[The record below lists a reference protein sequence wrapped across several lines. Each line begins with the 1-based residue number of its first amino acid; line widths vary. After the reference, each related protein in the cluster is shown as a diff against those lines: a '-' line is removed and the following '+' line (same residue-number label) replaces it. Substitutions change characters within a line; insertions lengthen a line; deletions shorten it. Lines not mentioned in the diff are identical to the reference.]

1 MSHPTLELPEIEVIA
16 GLLPA
21 FEFDC
26 LIAQGGMGGVYKA
39 RQRSL
44 DRDVAIKILPR
55 ELGDDPLF
63 RSSFQAEARAM
74 ARLSHPNLIRVFDSG
89 DVGDLLYIVME
100 YVPGKSLYH
109 SAYQKAIDPKQAV
122 EIILAACLGLAHA
135 HENGIIHRDIK
146 PANILLT
153 PECEPK
159 IGDFGLARCTRTGA
173 DGLAMG
179 TPAYMAPEI
188 VDHPEK
194 GDPTSDVFALGVVL
208 QELLTGIPAG
218 SDEFRKIAVS
228 DSMLAA
234 ICRKAVH
241 ADRASRYPDPT
252 ALAGQLKRWVAMKP
266 FKAIAPMRQISG
278 PVPKPA
284 SLASPAG
291 STTRGLWKNCAI
303 IAFLLGSIYLTWGV
317 YQDKVGA
324 IARQQQERSAGP
336 SVRVTNVVAKS
347 ADIPTSAKEFVAANL
362 EQE

>member
-1 MSHPTLELPEIEVIA
+1 MSDHILELPEIDLIA

-21 FEFDC
+21 FEFYC

-55 ELGDDPLF
+55 QLGDDPLF

-89 DVGDLLYIVME
+89 DVEGLLYIVME

-109 SAYQKAIDPKQAV
+109 SAYQKAIDPRQAV

-159 IGDFGLARCTRTGA
+159 IGDFGLARCSRTGA

-188 VDHPEK
+188 IDHPEK

-208 QELLTGIPAG
+208 QELLTGIPADCG
-218 SDEFRKIAVS
+218 ESRKLAVS
-228 DSMLAA
+228 DPMLAA
-234 ICRKAVH
+234 ICRKAMH
-241 ADRASRYPDPT
+241 EDRASRYPDPT
-252 ALAGQLKRWVAMKP
+252 ALAGQLKRWMAM
-266 FKAIAPMRQISG
+266 KAIAPMRQISG
-278 PVPKPA
+278 PFPKPA
-284 SLASPAG
+284 SLASPTG

-303 IAFLLGSIYLTWGV
+303 IAFLLGSIHLTWGV
-317 YQDKVGA
+317 YQNRVGA
-324 IARQQQERSAGP
+324 IARQQQEQSAGP
-336 SVRVTNVVAKS
+336 SVRVTTVVAKS
-347 ADIPTSAKEFVAANL
+347 ADNPTPAKELVAANV